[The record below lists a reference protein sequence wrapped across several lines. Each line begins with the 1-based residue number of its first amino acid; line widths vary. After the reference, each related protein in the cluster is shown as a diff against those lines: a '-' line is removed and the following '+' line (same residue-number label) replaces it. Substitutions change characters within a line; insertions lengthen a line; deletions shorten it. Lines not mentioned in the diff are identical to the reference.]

1 MNVPKNLNTYYQK
14 TYEQNNK
21 PERQRRN
28 CVYVKNLPNYYLDN
42 ERLNTFFKNEGPIKE
57 IKTNPEDNSARVRFV
72 KEEHAIK
79 FVNSKKPI
87 FNRSFIVYGL
97 N

>member
-42 ERLNTFFKNEGPIKE
+42 ERLNTFFKNEGPIK
-57 IKTNPEDNSARVRFV
+57 
-72 KEEHAIK
+72 
-79 FVNSKKPI
+79 
-87 FNRSFIVYGL
+87 
-97 N
+97 

>member
-42 ERLNTFFKNEGPIKE
+42 VRLNTFFKNEGPIK
-57 IKTNPEDNSARVRFV
+57 
-72 KEEHAIK
+72 
-79 FVNSKKPI
+79 
-87 FNRSFIVYGL
+87 
-97 N
+97 